1 MFENINLVEELNSVE
16 KSNNNVLDLF
26 NEQLI
31 NDQQQEEII
40 KQNLN
45 NCNSTK
51 FAKLSNF
58 DKKNVYDINS
68 IESIAVKYRLRFLP
82 TKYFKNE
89 IPDEAIFKIKAI
101 EKANNTTIE
110 QFYIM
115 SPSENFDLED
125 VNKDPLLFAPLSNG
139 KYLLIHK
146 WGTDLKWYK
155 KVLASPL
162 RSVESILITIGV
174 VALII
179 AGLTPTWLI
188 LNSAEVDMGYFGYHR
203 MAWFIYS
210 FILMCSLTTFICF
223 SQNIYP
229 SEYQWNK
236 KTYN

>member
-16 KSNNNVLDLF
+16 KSKNNVLDIF

-31 NDQQQEEII
+31 NDQRQEELI

-58 DKKNVYDINS
+58 DEKNVYDISS
-68 IESIAVKYRLRFLP
+68 IESIAIKYRLRFLP

-101 EKANNTTIE
+101 EKANNTIIE

-125 VNKDPLLFAPLSNG
+125 VNKDPLLFAPLGNG

-162 RSVESILITIGV
+162 KSVESILITIGV

>member
-58 DKKNVYDINS
+58 DKKNVYNISS

-101 EKANNTTIE
+101 EKVNNTTIE

>member
-101 EKANNTTIE
+101 EKVNNTTIE